1 MWTFLT
7 DFRKKY
13 SSIKFHYN
21 SSSAIRVVLCG
32 LSNRRTDMTK
42 RIVSFRNF
50 ANTLNN
56 DFRIICVSYFNV
68 ILVCVCVCVCECA
81 VSVCVCVVCG
91 VCVCGVCVYVCVCV
105 CVWCVWCVCVCGL
118 FVVCVWCVCIVWY
131 VRACACTC
139 VCVCECGLFSE
150 AICFSIVRRW
160 NLNEILVWSIDEM
173 INNKERQKNY
183 DTTVCVTFV
192 TRNST

>member
-21 SSSAIRVVLCG
+21 SCSAIRVVLCG

-68 ILVCVCVCVCECA
+68 ILVCVCVCVCVWVCCKC
-81 VSVCVCVVCG
+81 VCVCGVWCVWVWCVCVRVCVCVCVVCVVR
-91 VCVCGVCVYVCVCV
+91 VCVWFVCGLCVVCVYCVVCACVCVHVCV
-105 CVWCVWCVCVCGL
+105 CVWVWFVQRSYL
-118 FVVCVWCVCIVWY
+118 F
-131 VRACACTC
+131 
-139 VCVCECGLFSE
+139 
-150 AICFSIVRRW
+150 
-160 NLNEILVWSIDEM
+160 LN
-173 INNKERQKNY
+173 
-183 DTTVCVTFV
+183 C
-192 TRNST
+192 